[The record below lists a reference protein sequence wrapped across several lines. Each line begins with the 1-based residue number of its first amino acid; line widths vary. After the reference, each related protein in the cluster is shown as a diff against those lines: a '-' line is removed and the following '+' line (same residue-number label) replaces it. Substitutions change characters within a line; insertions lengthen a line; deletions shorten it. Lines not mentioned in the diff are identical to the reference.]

1 MTCWRCPASQS
12 AKSASLVADSSTQEA
27 ALVADT
33 LRRAHLADGV
43 PWSSMAVLVR
53 SAARQVRCCGGR

>member
-1 MTCWRCPASQS
+1 MLVPVPDSPPGEVGIM
-12 AKSASLVADSSTQEA
+12 VADSSTQEA

-43 PWSSMAVLVR
+43 PWSTWPSW
-53 SAARQVRCCGGR
+53 SARPPGRCRCCGGR